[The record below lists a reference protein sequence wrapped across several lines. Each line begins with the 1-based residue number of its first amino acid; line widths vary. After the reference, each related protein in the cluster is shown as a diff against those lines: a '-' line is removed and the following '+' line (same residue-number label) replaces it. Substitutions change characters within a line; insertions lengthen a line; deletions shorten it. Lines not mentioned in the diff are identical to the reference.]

1 MMVTQSMLHADRVGL
16 LGRLNYLLNVG
27 RVEKE
32 VDLVTNVLTESLLIQ
47 PLLLGLLLGF
57 KLLGVHVHLIVI
69 I

>member
-16 LGRLNYLLNVG
+16 LGRLHHLLDVG

-57 KLLGVHVHLIVI
+57 
-69 I
+69 

>member
-1 MMVTQSMLHADRVGL
+1 MMVTQSMLHSDRVGL

-57 KLLGVHVHLIVI
+57 
-69 I
+69 